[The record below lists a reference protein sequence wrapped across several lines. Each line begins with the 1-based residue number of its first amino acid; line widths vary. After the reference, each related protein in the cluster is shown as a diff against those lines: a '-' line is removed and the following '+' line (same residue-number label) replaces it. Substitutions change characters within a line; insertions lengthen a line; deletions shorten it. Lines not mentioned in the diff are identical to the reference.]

1 MPDSF
6 TFFSLHSSYNS
17 GSLTPSNLINE
28 LYPSINPR
36 DGTFVVSLA
45 SLEDLLSRCRELEAV
60 HAADRPPL
68 WGIPFAVKDN
78 IDVAGFKTTAACKD
92 FTYEPEDSAPA
103 VQALLNAGAI
113 FVGKTNMDQFAAGLV
128 GTRTPYGTAPNAFD
142 ARFIPGGSSS
152 GSGAA
157 VGAGLVSFALGTD
170 TAGSGRIPAGFNG
183 CVGLK
188 ATVGRVSTTGVVPAC
203 ASLDCLTCFAT
214 NVRDAA
220 TVMQVMQEAGS
231 LEDPNWRVPDQ
242 YTMDQQYV
250 GGGFA
255 FAIPNAE
262 FLDFSGPG
270 GPALEAKLKVMFQ
283 EAVTSLKAQGGQ
295 QVDIDFSPFAI
306 TAKLLYE
313 SAFVAERYSGIRAFL
328 DKDKFHAEFFQDRKV
343 SLCCRQSH
351 HQLQRLLMIPGL
363 RESLGLSCLEQGR
376 LHMRQENVF
385 LVQTKVRFSVTAV
398 LLAQARART
407 QMAKVDLL
415 LVPTALHHYTVQ
427 EIEAEEKN
435 NDTARF
441 SLESSAENEQMV
453 SGRHA
458 TDGLDR
464 QALSITWTRNAKLGR
479 FTNFV
484 NLLDMCAVSVPSAVY
499 RHPQIGEG
507 LMGQLCPSGDALIC
521 WTGCG
526 MNSLPWKMVTVT
538 VSCQE
543 ESARRQAHL
552 EQTGNP
558 QPELPFGVTMIAAAW
573 RDDWLCEIA
582 SRFHAASGLG
592 CGPTGHG
599 VGLHQGKLANG
610 HVDLEE

>member
-36 DGTFVVSLA
+36 DGTFVSLA

-328 DKDKFHAEFFQDRKV
+328 DKDKTEPPSAAEVAHDP
-343 SLCCRQSH
+343 
-351 HQLQRLLMIPGL
+351 RLEGVIGAI
-363 RESLGLSCLEQGR
+363 LSGAVKYSATDVYDG
-376 LHMRQENVF
+376 NVK
-385 LVQTKVRFSVTAV
+385 LKE
-398 LLAQARART
+398 LKARART

-435 NDTARF
+435 NDT
-441 SLESSAENEQMV
+441 
-453 SGRHA
+453 
-458 TDGLDR
+458 
-464 QALSITWTRNAKLGR
+464 ITWTRNAKLGIPKSVKGLWDNCVHQKSQHGGR
-479 FTNFV
+479 LTLSKQGTHSLSF
-484 NLLDMCAVSVPSAVY
+484 LL
-499 RHPQIGEG
+499 E
-507 LMGQLCPSGDALIC
+507 
-521 WTGCG
+521 
-526 MNSLPWKMVTVT
+526 
-538 VSCQE
+538 
-543 ESARRQAHL
+543 
-552 EQTGNP
+552 
-558 QPELPFGVTMIAAAW
+558 
-573 RDDWLCEIA
+573 
-582 SRFHAASGLG
+582 
-592 CGPTGHG
+592 
-599 VGLHQGKLANG
+599 
-610 HVDLEE
+610 

>member
-1 MPDSF
+1 MLDSF
-6 TFFSLHSSYNS
+6 TFSSLHSSYTS
-17 GSLTPSNLINE
+17 GSLSPSNLIKE
-28 LYPSINPR
+28 LYSSINAH
-36 DGTFVVSLA
+36 DGTFVSLA
-45 SLEDLLSRCRELEAV
+45 ALEDLLSRCRELEAV

-92 FTYEPEDSAPA
+92 FAYESEDSAPA

-128 GTRTPYGTAPNAFD
+128 GTRTPFGTAPNAFD

-203 ASLDCLTCFAT
+203 ASLDCLTCFAS

-220 TVMQVMQEAGS
+220 TVMQIMQEAGT
-231 LEDPNWRVPDQ
+231 LEDPNWRVPNQ
-242 YTMDQQYV
+242 HTMDQQYM
-250 GGGFA
+250 GGGFT

-262 FLDFSGPG
+262 FLDFLGPG
-270 GPALEAKLKVMFQ
+270 GSALEAKYKEMFQ
-283 EAVTSLKAQGGQ
+283 EAVNSLKAQGGQ
-295 QVDIDFSPFAI
+295 QEDIDFSPFAI

-328 DKDKFHAEFFQDRKV
+328 DRDKAEPPSAAEVAHDP
-343 SLCCRQSH
+343 
-351 HQLQRLLMIPGL
+351 RLERVIGAI
-363 RESLGLSCLEQGR
+363 LSGAVKYSATDVYDG
-376 LHMRQENVF
+376 NVK
-385 LVQTKVRFSVTAV
+385 LKH
-398 LLAQARART
+398 LKARARS

-427 EIEAEEKN
+427 EIEAEEKT
-435 NDTARF
+435 NDT
-441 SLESSAENEQMV
+441 V
-453 SGRHA
+453 
-458 TDGLDR
+458 
-464 QALSITWTRNAKLGR
+464 TWTRNGKLGR

-507 LMGQLCPSGDALIC
+507 IMGQLRLS
-521 WTGCG
+521 
-526 MNSLPWKMVTVT
+526 
-538 VSCQE
+538 E
-543 ESARRQAHL
+543 ESAERRNHL

-558 QPELPFGVTMIAAAW
+558 QPVLPFGVTMIAAAW

-582 SRFHAASGLG
+582 SRFHEASGLG

-610 HVDLEE
+610 HVGPEE